1 MTESNR
7 IEFKRELTDELDI
20 EKFVIAFLNYR
31 EGGIIYIG
39 IDDDGKAVGV
49 ADIDGDML
57 KIKDR
62 IRKNVM
68 PSPMGLFDVTAEMVD
83 GVKVIKVFVASGSE
97 KPYYKA
103 KFGMSTRGCYI
114 RVGTAAEPMTTTM
127 IEDLFAHRVRN
138 SLGRIRSPRQDL
150 TFSQLRIYYEEK
162 KHPLNENYLRNLELL
177 TEDGAL
183 NYVAYLLA
191 DENGNSIKVAKYAGK
206 NRVDLISNNEYGYCS
221 LLTATRRVLEKLK
234 VENAISTEL
243 TYMSRIDTPLWD
255 ERAIHEAVINF
266 IVHNDYSREVPPK
279 FEIFSDRL
287 EITSYGRLPES
298 MSEDEFFN
306 GVSIPRNKELMRI
319 FRDVEMVESLGSG
332 MPRIM
337 EVYGRE
343 CFTFMEHFIRFTVPF
358 YKNVTDNVTEGNANS
373 QNHVEKGQEHV
384 EMDIEH
390 VEKDEKYVEKDEKHV
405 EKDEKHVEK
414 TSEKILLLIQERPQI
429 TINEIADVLMIK
441 RRSVEDQLK
450 RLKEKGLIRRVGPDK
465 GGHWEVIENKE
476 NRIICSLS

>member
-1 MTESNR
+1 MKMTETNR

-20 EKFVIAFLNYR
+20 EKEVVAFLNYR
-31 EGGIIYIG
+31 EGGILYFG
-39 IDDDGKAVGV
+39 IDDDGKAIGV
-49 ADIDGDML
+49 SDIDGDML

-103 KFGMSTRGCYI
+103 KYGMSTRGCFI
-114 RVGTAAEPMTTTM
+114 RVGTAAEPMTTAM

-191 DENGNSIKVAKYAGK
+191 DENGNSIKVAKYSGK
-206 NRVDLISNNEYGYCS
+206 DRVDLISNNEYGYCC

-287 EITSYGRLPES
+287 EITSYGRLPEN

-337 EVYGRE
+337 QVYGRE

-358 YKNVTDNVTEGNANS
+358 YKDAINQTI
-373 QNHVEKGQEHV
+373 GQET
-384 EMDIEH
+384 EMSQTEESGLKGGLKSGLKSGLKIE
-390 VEKDEKYVEKDEKHV
+390 
-405 EKDEKHVEK
+405 
-414 TSEKILLLIQERPQI
+414 SQIIALIEENPQI
-429 TINEIADVLMIK
+429 SMTEIALK
-441 RRSVEDQLK
+441 LQRARSGIAK
-450 RLKEKGLIRRVGPDK
+450 RLKTMQQNNMIHRVGPDK
-465 GGHWEVIENKE
+465 GGHWEVIIRTDSEKE
-476 NRIICSLS
+476 K

>member
-1 MTESNR
+1 MTETNR

-20 EKFVIAFLNYR
+20 EKEVIAFLNYR
-31 EGGIIYIG
+31 EGGILYFG
-39 IDDDGKAVGV
+39 IDDDGKAIGV
-49 ADIDGDML
+49 SDIDGDML

-103 KFGMSTRGCYI
+103 KYGMSTRGCFI
-114 RVGTAAEPMTTTM
+114 RVGTAAEPMTTAM
-127 IEDLFAHRVRN
+127 IEDLFSHRVRN
-138 SLGRIRSPRQDL
+138 SLGRVRSPRQDL

-206 NRVDLISNNEYGYCS
+206 DRVDLISNNEYGYCC

-287 EITSYGRLPES
+287 EITSYGRLPEN

-337 EVYGRE
+337 QVYGRE

-358 YKNVTDNVTEGNANS
+358 YKDIIDNVTEGKADS
-373 QNHVEKGQEHV
+373 QKHVEKDQKHV
-384 EMDIEH
+384 EMDIE
-390 VEKDEKYVEKDEKHV
+390 YVEKDEKHVEKGQEYV

-414 TSEKILLLIQERPQI
+414 TSKLILDLIRIEPSI
-429 TINEIADVLMIK
+429 TLSEIARRTGLV
-441 RRSVEDQLK
+441 RRSIEDQFNRLK
-450 RLKEKGLIRRVGPDK
+450 RKNLIRRVGSRK
-465 GGHWEVIENKE
+465 FGHWEVIEQTD
-476 NRIICSLS
+476 S